1 MTRIVVDTDVASYI
15 FNWHSS
21 AQRFVDALRGAQLIL
36 SFMSI
41 AEMRMGAI
49 AAGWGARRRTLLE
62 QFMGRFGVVYAD
74 DALCTGWARI
84 RAEARAVG
92 RPLSPQDAWIAATAL
107 GLDALLATNN
117 RTDFARVQN
126 LRLLAI

>member
-1 MTRIVVDTDVASYI
+1 MNQIVVDTDVASYI

-21 AQRFVDALRGAQLIL
+21 AQHFVDALRGAHLIL

-41 AEMRMGAI
+41 AEMHMGAI
-49 AAGWGARRRTLLE
+49 AAGWGTRRRTLLE
-62 QFMGRFGVVYAD
+62 QFMGGFGVD

-84 RAEARAVG
+84 RAEARSAG
-92 RPLSPQDAWIAATAL
+92 LALSPQDAWIAATAL
-107 GLDALLATNN
+107 GLDAPLATNN

>member
-1 MTRIVVDTDVASYI
+1 MNQIVVDTDVASYI

-62 QFMGRFGVVYAD
+62 EFMRGFGVVYAD
-74 DALCTGWARI
+74 DALCTDWARV
-84 RAEARAVG
+84 RAEARSAG
-92 RPLSPQDAWIAATAL
+92 RVLSPQDAWIAATAL
-107 GLDALLATNN
+107 GLDAPLATNN
-117 RTDFARVQN
+117 RTDFERIQN